1 MPLGTGSFHQFV
13 THSDPLTGHEI
24 SYSSSMRVY
33 MHSTPQKLSFG
44 VIHMHVDPE
53 ITILSDFLRHQD
65 YHIRCSKLGLWNI
78 YIMSYK

>member
-1 MPLGTGSFHQFV
+1 MPLGTGSFHQFL

-53 ITILSDFLRHQD
+53 IMILKICPSE
-65 YHIRCSKLGLWNI
+65 LGI
-78 YIMSYK
+78 FVKF